1 VRVRLMDGWL
11 PGALAAALLAPAAS
25 AQETANL
32 NLLCSGTDAVP
43 VVLAPNAWSGRY
55 SQAMGGVVQGRE
67 AAQLGVAVEGGKV
80 RVKPQK
86 SAIPLFAKDDT
97 GGWYELSDVA
107 IDRLSISGRLKWNRL
122 DRSKLKIDRRT
133 GAATFGAFSGV
144 CQVVSTNP
152 EATKF

>member
-1 VRVRLMDGWL
+1 VRVRLMDGL
-11 PGALAAALLAPAAS
+11 PGALAAALLASAAS
-25 AQETANL
+25 AQEATTL

-55 SQAMGGVVQGRE
+55 PQAMGGVVQGRE

-80 RVKPQK
+80 RVKPSK
-86 SAIPLFAKDDT
+86 SAIPLFAKDDKA
-97 GGWYELSDVA
+97 GWYELSDVA

-122 DRSKLKIDRRT
+122 DRSKLEIDRRT
-133 GAATFGAFSGV
+133 GAATFGNFAGV